1 MSTWQERLT
10 DKNDKRKLLIES
22 SEFTSKIKL
31 NKTLKESLVMQ
42 SGKNG
47 TLIVKNIPVTI
58 LDRENLNGR
67 IYSTETMR
75 TAIEEAR
82 EAMINK
88 ETLGQANEHPESSFV
103 APTDASHVIINAYIK
118 ENISIVVDGKKER
131 HNVLFTDWEVLNTT
145 HGKDLR
151 ALFEAE
157 CSFGTS
163 IRGVGE
169 LNGKMVENYSFISV
183 DGVGNP
189 SSSTYTRMPVSESV
203 KVEFK
208 DANEL
213 KENYTVTSSSTNV
226 VRDLSQAGVLQQ
238 QLNANPYGTVTKTS
252 TKVDQETDPKT
263 GAQTSITTVE
273 ADTED
278 EANDLA
284 QAFDMAHKAMTN
296 GIAKVTSVT
305 IEANEDEDENGN
317 KTESTETFDTG
328 IEAYTPESAPV
339 EENVEDI
346 INRKFGDIQSKL
358 PEDNI
363 YSVRAKKVMDNYKN
377 GKLTQSDALAG
388 LEIPSKFANDYV
400 TKRGVNEDANFDKQG
415 VEEELER
422 LYAINKSTL
431 SDEERDSLESRI
443 QQLEGELRYDNL
455 VQNECTMT
463 ESKKEEEPKDP
474 NEGKQYVLKIKD
486 NDPEMKEGAESEPEF
501 VAMKG
506 NAIRFTK
513 DPKKALHF
521 TKGMEN
527 SGIVHYDNIQ
537 KLLADMGYGEQ
548 NLEKWYKKDAKV
560 APKKEGIVGGLIGG
574 TGGAVL
580 GGACAGPLGALGG
593 AASGYSLGSDISNDL
608 SEGKDES
615 TELTE
620 DGNTKYSL
628 ILEIN
633 NKGGLSETK
642 PFSVSAVDQEAV
654 LKEIGNQWDQQDRSS
669 DGRQVVKA
677 TLVNNQTGE
686 RFIYDRKANTLTPEQ
701 GNGQQ
706 VQSVEKPVDNNV
718 KFSDPKDVNLGV
730 AAESVDGEIE
740 QKDNKLSMDIDD
752 NTHVEKEFGTT
763 AQASVAKAAVEQGK
777 VSGDIMLTDAVEGD
791 SYKIWVLFDQLDF
804 GNGESLYN
812 NADQTS
818 GQSIFNREPGDN
830 PDKMVVTVYPEE
842 LQDKD
847 GVNISEVKAL
857 ASQKLE
863 NIVGGHGHFCNLNF
877 VDRNRNFERTGIYSG
892 DIEELPEST
901 SELKPGWYVAH
912 DKIGISGPYETREA
926 CMEGLE
932 DFAEEVSVYE
942 VTESDLNEVLFKN
955 PSEPS
960 DDYVEKQL
968 DEEHFSYNEIS
979 PVEGDK
985 GGYSFKGKN
994 YNISAYRLDDS
1005 SWEMRISNKNGNPVT
1020 EWHKIEC
1027 NNDEELFDTVSKAF
1041 DILDEKISNGYAA
1054 ESFNEEDDETI
1065 DLTKPWNIT
1074 LYNPHDN
1081 NVYFDFQE
1089 QDDGNVKVT
1098 YSFKAS
1104 ADDYETDSEIVS
1116 YENAKNL
1123 MGKLNN
1129 WHSEPNFEGF
1139 ESVNESSLVPVR
1151 FSNIKWDEKDVV
1163 YRMFE
1168 DIEKDM
1174 KVSHIEP
1181 DVNNA
1186 DVLVEYFED
1195 YMNDLNNVSV
1205 SYNVNPTLIKES
1217 NNYQEEIIKMY
1228 NEDKSRKYPKIQ
1240 SADIN
1245 LG

>member
-1 MSTWQERLT
+1 MNKWEESLT
-10 DKNDKRKLLIES
+10 NSNDKRKLLIES

-47 TLIVKNIPVTI
+47 TLIVRNIPVTI

-75 TAIEEAR
+75 QAIEEAR
-82 EAMINK
+82 EAMRDK
-88 ETLGQANEHPESSFV
+88 QTLGQANEHPESSFV

-118 ENISIVVDGKKER
+118 ENINIVVDGKKER

-226 VRDLSQAGVLQQ
+226 VRDLSQAGILQQ

-278 EANDLA
+278 EVNNLA

-296 GIAKVTSVT
+296 GVAKVTSVT
-305 IEANEDEDENGN
+305 IEANEDEDEHGN

-328 IEAYTPESAPV
+328 IEAYAPESAPV

-363 YSVRAKKVMDNYKN
+363 YSIRAKKVMDNYKN
-377 GKLTQSDALAG
+377 GKLTQRDVLAS

-400 TKRGVNEDANFDKQG
+400 TKHGVNEDVDDDIEHMKAARENEQYIRAMGIKRDIDAIIQDKTASKEIRKKF
-415 VEEELER
+415 VELDSDINHSLRHSDSFSEIDEQLDKAVD
-422 LYAINKSTL
+422 AIYDYYNGINEST
-431 SDEERDSLESRI
+431 I
-443 QQLEGELRYDNL
+443 
-455 VQNECTMT
+455 V
-463 ESKKEEEPKDP
+463 ESKKEEQKDP

-486 NDPEMKEGAESEPEF
+486 NDPEIKEGAESEPEF

-548 NLEKWYKKDAKV
+548 NLEKWYKKDGEV
-560 APKKEGIVGGLIGG
+560 APKKEGSVGGVIKG
-574 TGGAVL
+574 TVSN
-580 GGACAGPLGALGG
+580 C
-593 AASGYSLGSDISNDL
+593 SLGSDIDNNL
-608 SEGKDES
+608 TNEKDES

-654 LKEIGNQWDQQDRSS
+654 LKEISNQWDQQDRSS

-686 RFIYDRKANTLTPEQ
+686 RFIYDRKGNTLTPEQ
-701 GNGQQ
+701 DNEQQ
-706 VQSVEKPVDNNV
+706 VQSVEEPVDNDV

-730 AAESVDGEIE
+730 AAESADGEIE

-752 NTHVEKEFGTT
+752 NTHVEKEFETP

-777 VSGDIMLTDAVEGD
+777 VSGDVLLSDAVD
-791 SYKIWVLFDQLDF
+791 DDNNWKICVVFDKLDYDD
-804 GNGESLYN
+804 EELLYN
-812 NADQTS
+812 NADSDS
-818 GQSIFNREPGDN
+818 GQHVFSGFSDGK
-830 PDKMVVTVYPEE
+830 PDKIRVTLYPQEVGNADNWAE
-842 LQDKD
+842 IFSLARNKLKNNLGVSGHPHVADFDVFDSNEQFKD
-847 GVNISEVKAL
+847 GI
-857 ASQKLE
+857 Q
-863 NIVGGHGHFCNLNF
+863 
-877 VDRNRNFERTGIYSG
+877 
-892 DIEELPEST
+892 ELPEST
-901 SELKPGWYVAH
+901 NELKPGWYVAH

-932 DFAEEVSVYE
+932 DFAEDVSVYE
-942 VTESDLNEVLFKN
+942 ITEDDLNEVLFK
-955 PSEPS
+955 EPS
-960 DDYVEKQL
+960 KPS
-968 DEEHFSYNEIS
+968 DEYIQE
-979 PVEGDK
+979 P
-985 GGYSFKGKN
+985 
-994 YNISAYRLDDS
+994 
-1005 SWEMRISNKNGNPVT
+1005 
-1020 EWHKIEC
+1020 
-1027 NNDEELFDTVSKAF
+1027 EE
-1041 DILDEKISNGYAA
+1041 
-1054 ESFNEEDDETI
+1054 
-1065 DLTKPWNIT
+1065 
-1074 LYNPHDN
+1074 
-1081 NVYFDFQE
+1081 
-1089 QDDGNVKVT
+1089 
-1098 YSFKAS
+1098 
-1104 ADDYETDSEIVS
+1104 
-1116 YENAKNL
+1116 
-1123 MGKLNN
+1123 
-1129 WHSEPNFEGF
+1129 
-1139 ESVNESSLVPVR
+1139 ESVVESSLVPVR
-1151 FSNIKWDEKDVV
+1151 FSNIKWDEKDVA

-1174 KVSHIEP
+1174 QVSHIEP
-1181 DVNNA
+1181 DINNA
-1186 DVLVEYFED
+1186 NILVEYFEN

-1205 SYNVNPTLIKES
+1205 SYNVNPTSIKES

-1228 NEDKSRKYPKIQ
+1228 NEDESRKYPKIQ

>member
-1 MSTWQERLT
+1 MNTWQERLT
-10 DKNDKRKLLIES
+10 DKNDKRELLIES

-31 NKTLKESLVMQ
+31 SKGLKESLSMQ

-67 IYSTETMR
+67 IYSTETMKQ
-75 TAIEEAR
+75 AILEAKD
-82 EAMINK
+82 AMANK

-118 ENISIVVDGKKER
+118 ENINIVVDGKKER

-213 KENYTVTSSSTNV
+213 KENYTVMSSSTNV
-226 VRDLSQAGVLQQ
+226 VRDLSQAGILQQ

-278 EANDLA
+278 EVNDLA
-284 QAFDMAHKAMTN
+284 TAFQMAQKAMTN
-296 GIAKVTSVT
+296 GISKVNSVT
-305 IEANEDEDENGN
+305 IEANEDEDEQGN
-317 KTESTETFDTG
+317 KKESVGDGVNVGLED
-328 IEAYTPESAPV
+328 YVPESAPV
-339 EENVEDI
+339 EERQMVGKGKEDHS
-346 INRKFGDIQSKL
+346 RDDI
-358 PEDNI
+358 
-363 YSVRAKKVMDNYKN
+363 
-377 GKLTQSDALAG
+377 
-388 LEIPSKFANDYV
+388 
-400 TKRGVNEDANFDKQG
+400 
-415 VEEELER
+415 
-422 LYAINKSTL
+422 YAAEST
-431 SDEERDSLESRI
+431 I
-443 QQLEGELRYDNL
+443 
-455 VQNECTMT
+455 T

-474 NEGKQYVLKIKD
+474 NEGRQYVLKIKD
-486 NDPEMKEGAESEPEF
+486 NDPEMKEDTDNAPEF

-521 TKGMEN
+521 TQGMEE
-527 SGIVHYDNIQ
+527 SGIVHYSNIQ

-548 NLEKWYKKDAKV
+548 NLEKWYKRDNGEV
-560 APKKEGIVGGLIGG
+560 APKKEGIKGGLVGG
-574 TGGAVL
+574 TAGAVL
-580 GGACAGPLGALGG
+580 GGAVAGPLGALGG
-593 AASGYSLGSDISNDL
+593 AASGYSLGSNVGDDL
-608 SEGKDES
+608 SDDDKKEES
-615 TELTE
+615 AKLTE
-620 DGNTKYSL
+620 DGNTKYSATIEIINKAGL
-628 ILEIN
+628 PDMKSLSISSTDLE
-633 NKGGLSETK
+633 G
-642 PFSVSAVDQEAV
+642 A
-654 LKEIGNQWDQQDRSS
+654 LKEVGNHYQQQQSS
-669 DGRQVVKA
+669 NDVSTIKGVK
-677 TLVNNQTGE
+677 LVDNQTGE
-686 RFIYDRKANTLTPEQ
+686 KYNY
-701 GNGQQ
+701 
-706 VQSVEKPVDNNV
+706 
-718 KFSDPKDVNLGV
+718 DPKSNQLVPEDGSNVQQQTQPIEEPKIMEPENVDLGIKE
-730 AAESVDGEIE
+730 ESTNGEIE
-740 QKDNKLSMDIDD
+740 QNDKTLDMDIDD
-752 NTHVEKEFGTT
+752 NTHVEKEFDTQ
-763 AQASVAKAAVEQGK
+763 AQASVAKAGIESGK
-777 VSGDIMLTDAVEGD
+777 LSGDVLLSDAV
-791 SYKIWVLFDQLDF
+791 
-804 GNGESLYN
+804 
-812 NADQTS
+812 
-818 GQSIFNREPGDN
+818 
-830 PDKMVVTVYPEE
+830 
-842 LQDKD
+842 
-847 GVNISEVKAL
+847 
-857 ASQKLE
+857 
-863 NIVGGHGHFCNLNF
+863 
-877 VDRNRNFERTGIYSG
+877 
-892 DIEELPEST
+892 
-901 SELKPGWYVAH
+901 KPGWYVAN

-926 CMEGLE
+926 CMEGLDGYE
-932 DFAEEVSVYE
+932 DQVSVYE
-942 VTESDLNEVLFKN
+942 VTENDLNEVLFKN
-955 PSEPS
+955 PSKPS
-960 DDYVEKQL
+960 DEYVEKPL
-968 DEEHFSYNEIS
+968 EEDHFFYNEIS

-1020 EWHKIEC
+1020 EWHKVEC
-1027 NNDEELFDTVSKAF
+1027 SNDEELFDTVSKAF
-1041 DILDEKISNGYAA
+1041 DILDNNISNGYAA
-1054 ESFNEEDDETI
+1054 ESFDEEDDETI
-1065 DLTKPWNIT
+1065 DLTKPWDIT

-1081 NVYFDFQE
+1081 NVYFNFQE

-1123 MGKLNN
+1123 MDKLNN
-1129 WHSEPNFEGF
+1129 WHSDPNFEGF

-1151 FSNIKWDEKDVV
+1151 FSNIKWDEKDAA

-1174 KVSHIEP
+1174 QISHIEP

-1186 DVLVEYFED
+1186 NILVEYFEN

-1205 SYNVNPTLIKES
+1205 SYKVNPCEVKES
-1217 NNYQEEIIKMY
+1217 ANYQEEIIRLY
-1228 NEDKSRKYPKIQ
+1228 NEDKNRQYPKIET
-1240 SADIN
+1240 AEIN

>member
-1 MSTWQERLT
+1 MNTWQERLT
-10 DKNDKRKLLIES
+10 DKNDKRELLIES

-31 NKTLKESLVMQ
+31 SKGLKESLSMQ

-67 IYSTETMR
+67 IYSTETMKQ
-75 TAIEEAR
+75 AILEAKD
-82 EAMINK
+82 AMANK

-118 ENISIVVDGKKER
+118 ENINIVVDGKKER

-213 KENYTVTSSSTNV
+213 KENYTVMSSSTNV
-226 VRDLSQAGVLQQ
+226 VRDLSQAGALQQ

-278 EANDLA
+278 EVTDLA
-284 QAFDMAHKAMTN
+284 TAFQMAQKAMTN
-296 GIAKVTSVT
+296 GISKVNSVT
-305 IEANEDEDENGN
+305 IEANEDEDEQGN
-317 KTESTETFDTG
+317 KKESVGDG
-328 IEAYTPESAPV
+328 INLGLENYVPESAPV
-339 EENVEDI
+339 EEGQVVAQGQPEGIEFLKTLDDKGRYMFLSRMQADCKYFLDGHEYNKFLWAGNVEDQI
-346 INRKFGDIQSKL
+346 KYMKWLYNSFPDDKKPEWISMEEIEDYERQMVGKGKEDHSRDDI
-358 PEDNI
+358 
-363 YSVRAKKVMDNYKN
+363 
-377 GKLTQSDALAG
+377 
-388 LEIPSKFANDYV
+388 
-400 TKRGVNEDANFDKQG
+400 
-415 VEEELER
+415 
-422 LYAINKSTL
+422 YAAEST
-431 SDEERDSLESRI
+431 I
-443 QQLEGELRYDNL
+443 
-455 VQNECTMT
+455 T

-474 NEGKQYVLKIKD
+474 NEGRQYVLKIKN
-486 NDPEMKEGAESEPEF
+486 NDPEMKEDSDNAPEF
-501 VAMKG
+501 VAMRG

-521 TKGMEN
+521 TQGMEE
-527 SGIVHYDNIQ
+527 SGIVHCSNIK

-548 NLEKWYKKDAKV
+548 NIEKWYKKDNGEV
-560 APKKEGIVGGLIGG
+560 APKKEGLAGAILGGAAGYALGGIKGGLIGG
-574 TGGAVL
+574 ATGSLAQDAWDKYSDKKDKSVKEDIENGVKAGAAGAVAGGAL
-580 GGACAGPLGALGG
+580 GGPLGALSG
-593 AASGYSLGSDISNDL
+593 AASGYSLGSNIGDDL
-608 SEGKDES
+608 QKETTG
-615 TELTE
+615 LTE
-620 DGNTKYSL
+620 DGNTKYSATIEIVNKAGL
-628 ILEIN
+628 PDMKSLSISSTDLE
-633 NKGGLSETK
+633 G
-642 PFSVSAVDQEAV
+642 A
-654 LKEIGNQWDQQDRSS
+654 LKEVGNHYQQQQASNDVSN
-669 DGRQVVKA
+669 VKGIK
-677 TLVNNQTGE
+677 LIDNQTGE
-686 RFIYDRKANTLTPEQ
+686 
-701 GNGQQ
+701 
-706 VQSVEKPVDNNV
+706 
-718 KFSDPKDVNLGV
+718 KFNYDPKSNQLIPEDGSNVQQQTQPIEEPKIMEPDDVELGV
-730 AAESVDGEIE
+730 KEESADGEIE
-740 QKDNKLSMDIDD
+740 QNDKTLDMDIDD
-752 NTHVEKEFGTT
+752 NTHVEKEFDTQ
-763 AQASVAKAAVEQGK
+763 AQASVAKAGIESGK
-777 VSGDIMLTDAVEGD
+777 LSGDVLLSDAV
-791 SYKIWVLFDQLDF
+791 
-804 GNGESLYN
+804 
-812 NADQTS
+812 
-818 GQSIFNREPGDN
+818 
-830 PDKMVVTVYPEE
+830 
-842 LQDKD
+842 
-847 GVNISEVKAL
+847 
-857 ASQKLE
+857 
-863 NIVGGHGHFCNLNF
+863 
-877 VDRNRNFERTGIYSG
+877 
-892 DIEELPEST
+892 
-901 SELKPGWYVAH
+901 KPGWYVAH
-912 DKIGISGPYETREA
+912 DKIGVSGPYETREA
-926 CMEGLE
+926 CMEGLDGYE
-932 DFAEEVSVYE
+932 DQVSVYE
-942 VTESDLNEVLFKN
+942 VTENDLNEVLFKN

-960 DDYVEKQL
+960 DDYIEKPL
-968 DEEHFSYNEIS
+968 EEEHFFYDEIS

-1020 EWHKIEC
+1020 EWHKVEC
-1027 NNDEELFDTVSKAF
+1027 SNDEELFDTVSKAF
-1041 DILDEKISNGYAA
+1041 DILDNNVSNGYAA
-1054 ESFNEEDDETI
+1054 ESFDEEVVEDDETI
-1065 DLTKPWNIT
+1065 DLTKPWDIT

-1104 ADDYETDSEIVS
+1104 ADDYETDSEIMS

-1129 WHSEPNFEGF
+1129 WHSDPNFEGF

-1151 FSNIKWDEKDVV
+1151 FSNIKWDEKDVA

-1174 KVSHIEP
+1174 QISHIEP

-1186 DVLVEYFED
+1186 NVLVEYFEN
-1195 YMNDLNNVSV
+1195 YMNDLNNTSV
-1205 SYNVNPTLIKES
+1205 LFNVNPSKIKES
-1217 NNYQEEIIKMY
+1217 ANYQEEIVKLY
-1228 NEDKSRKYPKIQ
+1228 NEDKNRQYPKIET
-1240 SADIN
+1240 ADIN

>member
-10 DKNDKRKLLIES
+10 DKKDKRKLLIES

-75 TAIEEAR
+75 QAIEEAR
-82 EAMINK
+82 EAMISK

-118 ENISIVVDGKKER
+118 ENINIVVDGKKER

-363 YSVRAKKVMDNYKN
+363 YSVRAKKVMDNYRS
-377 GKLTQSDALAG
+377 GKLTQSDALAS

-400 TKRGVNEDANFDKQG
+400 TKHGVNEDVDDDIEHMKAARENEQYIRAMGIKRDIDAIIQDKTASKEIRKKF
-415 VEEELER
+415 VELDSDINYSLRHSDSFSEIDEL
-422 LYAINKSTL
+422 LDKAVDAIYGYYNGINEST
-431 SDEERDSLESRI
+431 I
-443 QQLEGELRYDNL
+443 
-455 VQNECTMT
+455 V
-463 ESKKEEEPKDP
+463 ESKKEEQKDP

-593 AASGYSLGSDISNDL
+593 AASGYSLGSDIGNDL
-608 SEGKDES
+608 SEGKDEN

-669 DGRQVVKA
+669 DGRQVIKA

-812 NADQTS
+812 NADPTS

-847 GVNISEVKAL
+847 GVDISEVKAL

-877 VDRNRNFERTGIYSG
+877 VDRNRNFERTGMYTG

-901 SELKPGWYVAH
+901 NELKPGWYVAH

-994 YNISAYRLDDS
+994 YNISAYRSDDDS

-1020 EWHKIEC
+1020 EWHKVEC
-1027 NNDEELFDTVSKAF
+1027 NDDEELFDTVSKAF

-1054 ESFNEEDDETI
+1054 ESFD
-1065 DLTKPWNIT
+1065 
-1074 LYNPHDN
+1074 
-1081 NVYFDFQE
+1081 
-1089 QDDGNVKVT
+1089 
-1098 YSFKAS
+1098 
-1104 ADDYETDSEIVS
+1104 
-1116 YENAKNL
+1116 
-1123 MGKLNN
+1123 
-1129 WHSEPNFEGF
+1129 
-1139 ESVNESSLVPVR
+1139 ESSLIPVR
-1151 FSNIKWDEKDVV
+1151 FSNIKWDEKDVA

-1174 KVSHIEP
+1174 QISHIEP

-1217 NNYQEEIIKMY
+1217 NDYQEEIIKMY